1 MGCTLNNN
9 VKVPITEMASV
20 LHGFLF
26 WKSLSSPAKWKV
38 WALFPHRFGDHPSP
52 GLPAGPRSAITG
64 MFLTHLSGPY
74 LESRKPYRTQLSL
87 GGPKHVLCRTELRG
101 AFPGL
106 CEHRV
111 LAGSLCSAPTPP
123 QEPLKAGDLGSG
135 PLVGGELPGTVQRQG
150 FPRM

>member
-20 LHGFLF
+20 SHGFLF

-38 WALFPHRFGDHPSP
+38 RALFPHRFGDHPSP
-52 GLPAGPRSAITG
+52 GLPAEPRSAITG

-87 GGPKHVLCRTELRG
+87 GGPKHVLCRTEQSG

-111 LAGSLCSAPTPP
+111 LAGSLCSAPTPTSGTP
-123 QEPLKAGDLGSG
+123 QGRRPGLRAISG
-135 PLVGGELPGTVQRQG
+135 R
-150 FPRM
+150 